1 MLYNFYV
8 GIGYCAQCQNTNMN
22 GFQNTHSLNK
32 HEWVTNGGNGS
43 RFFKGRRCRW
53 VTMEEIAQPYTPER
67 WVLFTGDGPGKARE
81 LLKFLLV
88 QVCVLGEM
96 GVVAVVIVVVTVFVL
111 WLTLILLTEGS
122 DHFTRMGPTKK

>member
-1 MLYNFYV
+1 M
-8 GIGYCAQCQNTNMN
+8 
-22 GFQNTHSLNK
+22 
-32 HEWVTNGGNGS
+32 
-43 RFFKGRRCRW
+43 
-53 VTMEEIAQPYTPER
+53 
-67 WVLFTGDGPGKARE
+67 LFTGDGPGKARE